1 MGIPC
6 CNDYSSPRKKKIISI
21 QKPENEIDIN
31 SQFEID
37 DNIKYSQIE
46 LDLIMK
52 KFINQ
57 TIKTD
62 VFHDYNDGNEILNS
76 QKQYEKKELNKFFE
90 INNNKI
96 KEQISIAL
104 DITKASSENS
114 DMYINKLISDIINLE
129 NGKKIYEE
137 KIEKIIKS
145 YEQDDKVRNNKIN
158 NRINILVIGKQ
169 GTGKKTLVN
178 KIFKL
183 KNININIESNFG
195 QEIQEYESEEL
206 PFFKFVLIKFDIN
219 FQFSFNDY
227 KNRIINYINEQY
239 QTNNKNNYINCI
251 WYCFTNGFLN
261 NEEMELIKSLND
273 SFNKMIPVILVHTMS
288 ANIQQILNSLSNLN
302 INQEDF
308 VILLAEDFVSQF
320 NGIFL
325 ESYGVDFL
333 IVKTLEKYKNT
344 FSLYDDE
351 IKNDIL
357 NSIKTKNEDI
367 CIFVNEQIIKNFVNE
382 YKYPKVKDAF
392 VEYLTDIFGMNI
404 KFFLAKKI
412 DMQSINKI
420 NSEYILIQPMM
431 QFIQFYEENSS
442 ILVETEINSFITNF
456 DEYQKNLESKGKNS
470 FNKNNIR
477 NSDDIKK
484 KIKKYLTDNY
494 NYIFQKHYVYEIL
507 YKKYEFFCQNFK
519 KEFDNI
525 SEQIIFNTNINNIKF
540 LQFEKQ
546 VKEFFGI
553 NNNINNNFVN
563 NNDNNIKGQSIS
575 IINDG
580 TFINNNEMNNAMN
593 VLNENNYFMNNNNIN
608 NPNNMN
614 FLNNA
619 NIINSINNNNVNDQT
634 ALNLPSRTE
643 VEMNYNAKNMG
654 VSNIYPNI

>member
-21 QKPENEIDIN
+21 QNPKNEIDIN
-31 SQFEID
+31 TQFEID
-37 DNIKYSQIE
+37 DNIKYSKIE
-46 LDLIMK
+46 LDLIMR

-62 VFHDYNDGNEILNS
+62 VFYDYNDDNEILNS

-96 KEQISIAL
+96 KDQISIAL

-137 KIEKIIKS
+137 KIEKIINS
-145 YEQDDKVRNNKIN
+145 YEQDDKMKNNKKN

-169 GTGKKTLVN
+169 GTGKKTLIN

-183 KNININIESNFG
+183 KNININLESNFG

-206 PFFKFVLIKFDIN
+206 PFFKFILIKFDIN

-288 ANIQQILNSLSNLN
+288 ANIQQILNSMNNLN
-302 INQEDF
+302 INQEDL

-333 IVKTLEKYKNT
+333 IVKTLEKYKNSS
-344 FSLYDDE
+344 SLYDDQ
-351 IKNDIL
+351 ITNDIL
-357 NSIKTKNEDI
+357 NSIKSKNEDI

-412 DMQSINKI
+412 DIQSINKI
-420 NSEYILIQPMM
+420 NTEYILIQPMM

-442 ILVETEINSFITNF
+442 SLIEPEINSFITNF
-456 DEYQKNLESKGKNS
+456 DEYQKNLEIKGKSGIN
-470 FNKNNIR
+470 NKNIGNP
-477 NSDDIKK
+477 DDVKK

-494 NYIFQKHYVYEIL
+494 NYIFQKHFVYEIL

-540 LQFEKQ
+540 QQFEKE
-546 VKEFFGI
+546 VKEYFGI
-553 NNNINNNFVN
+553 NNNMNNNFVN
-563 NNDNNIKGQSIS
+563 NNDNNIKEKSIS
-575 IINDG
+575 MINDG
-580 TFINNNEMNNAMN
+580 TFINNNEMKNPMN
-593 VLNENNYFMNNNNIN
+593 VLNENNYFMNHNNIN

-614 FLNNA
+614 FLNNV
-619 NIINSINNNNVNDQT
+619 NIVNSINNNANDQT

>member
-21 QKPENEIDIN
+21 QNPKNEIDIN
-31 SQFEID
+31 TQFEID
-37 DNIKYSQIE
+37 ENIKYSQEE
-46 LDLIMK
+46 LDLIMR

-62 VFHDYNDGNEILNS
+62 VFYDYNDGNEILNS

-96 KEQISIAL
+96 KDQISIAL

-145 YEQDDKVRNNKIN
+145 YEQGDIARNNKKN

-169 GTGKKTLVN
+169 GTGKKTLIN

-183 KNININIESNFG
+183 KNININLESNFG
-195 QEIQEYESEEL
+195 QGIQEYESEEL
-206 PFFKFVLIKFDIN
+206 PFFKFILIKFNIN
-219 FQFSFNDY
+219 FQFIFNDY

-261 NEEMELIKSLND
+261 NEEMELVKSLND

-288 ANIQQILNSLSNLN
+288 ANIQQILNSMSNLN
-302 INQEDF
+302 INQEDL

-344 FSLYDDE
+344 SSLYDDQ
-351 IKNDIL
+351 ITNDIL
-357 NSIKTKNEDI
+357 NSIKSKNEDI

-382 YKYPKVKDAF
+382 YKYPKEKDAF
-392 VEYLTDIFGMNI
+392 VEYLTDVFGMNI

-420 NSEYILIQPMM
+420 NTEYILIQPMM

-442 ILVETEINSFITNF
+442 SLIEPEINSFITNF
-456 DEYQKNLESKGKNS
+456 EEYQKKLENKGKSGIN
-470 FNKNNIR
+470 NKNIR
-477 NSDDIKK
+477 NPDDVKK
-484 KIKKYLTDNY
+484 KIKKYLIDNY
-494 NYIFQKHYVYEIL
+494 NYIFQKNYVYEIL

-540 LQFEKQ
+540 QQFEKE

-553 NNNINNNFVN
+553 NNNMNNNFVN
-563 NNDNNIKGQSIS
+563 NNDNNIKEQSIS
-575 IINDG
+575 MINDG

-614 FLNNA
+614 FLNNV
-619 NIINSINNNNVNDQT
+619 NIVNSINNNANDQT

>member
-21 QKPENEIDIN
+21 QNPKNEIDIN
-31 SQFEID
+31 TQFEID
-37 DNIKYSQIE
+37 ENIKYSQEE
-46 LDLIMK
+46 LDLIMR

-62 VFHDYNDGNEILNS
+62 VFYDYNDGNEILNS

-96 KEQISIAL
+96 KDQISIAL

-145 YEQDDKVRNNKIN
+145 YEQGDIARNNKKN

-169 GTGKKTLVN
+169 GTGKKTLIN

-183 KNININIESNFG
+183 KNININLESNFG
-195 QEIQEYESEEL
+195 QGIQEYESEEL
-206 PFFKFVLIKFDIN
+206 PFFKFILIKFNIN

-261 NEEMELIKSLND
+261 NEEMELVKSLND

-288 ANIQQILNSLSNLN
+288 ANIQQILNSMSNLN
-302 INQEDF
+302 INQEDL

-344 FSLYDDE
+344 SSLYDDQ
-351 IKNDIL
+351 ITNDIL
-357 NSIKTKNEDI
+357 NSIKSKNEDI

-382 YKYPKVKDAF
+382 YKYPKEKDAF
-392 VEYLTDIFGMNI
+392 VEYLTDVFGMNI

-420 NSEYILIQPMM
+420 NTEYILIQPMM

-442 ILVETEINSFITNF
+442 SLIEPEINSFITNF
-456 DEYQKNLESKGKNS
+456 EEYQKNLESKGKS
-470 FNKNNIR
+470 GIKNKNIGNP
-477 NSDDIKK
+477 DDLKK

-540 LQFEKQ
+540 QQFEKE

-553 NNNINNNFVN
+553 NNNMNNNFVN
-563 NNDNNIKGQSIS
+563 NNDNNIKEQSIS
-575 IINDG
+575 MINDG

-614 FLNNA
+614 FLNNV
-619 NIINSINNNNVNDQT
+619 NIVNSINNNANDQT

>member
-21 QKPENEIDIN
+21 QNPKNEIDIN
-31 SQFEID
+31 TQFEID

-62 VFHDYNDGNEILNS
+62 VFYDYNDGNEILNS

-96 KEQISIAL
+96 KDQISIAL

-145 YEQDDKVRNNKIN
+145 YEQDDKVRNNKKN

-183 KNININIESNFG
+183 KNININLESNFG
-195 QEIQEYESEEL
+195 QGIQEYESEEL
-206 PFFKFVLIKFDIN
+206 PFFKFILIKFDIN
-219 FQFSFNDY
+219 FQFSFYDY

-251 WYCFTNGFLN
+251 WYCFTNVFLN

-273 SFNKMIPVILVHTMS
+273 SFNKMIPVILIHTMS
-288 ANIQQILNSLSNLN
+288 ANIQQILNSMSNLN
-302 INQEDF
+302 INQEDL

-325 ESYGVDFL
+325 ESYGVDIL
-333 IVKTLEKYKNT
+333 IIKTLEKYKNT

-351 IKNDIL
+351 ITNDII
-357 NSIKTKNEDI
+357 NSIKSKNEDI

-382 YKYPKVKDAF
+382 YKYPKVKDSF

-404 KFFLAKKI
+404 KYFLAKKI

-420 NSEYILIQPMM
+420 NTEYILIQPMM

-442 ILVETEINSFITNF
+442 SLIEPEINPFITNF
-456 DEYQKNLESKGKNS
+456 EEYQKNLESKGKSGIN
-470 FNKNNIR
+470 NKNIGNP
-477 NSDDIKK
+477 DDVKK

-540 LQFEKQ
+540 QQFEKE
-546 VKEFFGI
+546 VKEYFGI
-553 NNNINNNFVN
+553 NNNMNNNFVN
-563 NNDNNIKGQSIS
+563 NNDNNIKEQSIS
-575 IINDG
+575 MINDG
-580 TFINNNEMNNAMN
+580 TFINNNEMNNPMN

-614 FLNNA
+614 FLNNV
-619 NIINSINNNNVNDQT
+619 NIVNSINNNANDQT

-654 VSNIYPNI
+654 VSNLYPNI